1 MIIIINPFERG
12 EIMADFYVE
21 MLAST
26 LRSLKSTGTFDDI
39 KKLKEQVELS
49 NIINSAITV
58 LNNDGYSLE
67 EKKRDN

>member
-1 MIIIINPFERG
+1 
-12 EIMADFYVE
+12 MADFYVE